1 MTDLRAGAQQALEAL
16 ESSRIFVITREK
28 TKHPE
33 GTEWYDSAITA
44 LREALAQAEQEP
56 VAWGVFEGN
65 LHDMFFSQSEAKE
78 MAALKGTHAEVRPL
92 YTAPPAAQ
100 RPWQGLTDEEIW
112 SVVSRIG
119 TSDSN
124 VNPLTVLSDARAI
137 EQRLKE
143 RNT

>member
-1 MTDLRAGAQQALEAL
+1 MTTLRQAAQQALEAL
-16 ESSRIFVITREK
+16 TIYSDAQCSPKGRN
-28 TKHPE
+28 
-33 GTEWYDSAITA
+33 AITA
-44 LREALAQAEQEP
+44 LREALEKSEPPPEWEGINNIIAEYGLQAIDF
-56 VAWGVFEGN
+56 VSDW
-65 LHDMFFSQSEAKE
+65 K
-78 MAALKGTHAEVRPL
+78 
-92 YTAPPAAQ
+92 AAQ

>member
-1 MTDLRAGAQQALEAL
+1 MTDLRQAAHQALEAL

-33 GTEWYDSAITA
+33 GTEWYDSAITT
-44 LREALAQAEQEP
+44 LREALAQRE
-56 VAWGVFEGN
+56 
-65 LHDMFFSQSEAKE
+65 
-78 MAALKGTHAEVRPL
+78 
-92 YTAPPAAQ
+92 
-100 RPWQGLTDEEIW
+100 WQGLTDEEIW

-119 TSDSN
+119 TADSN

-143 RNT
+143 MNT